1 MKFLQNA
8 NYEGHLLDILKTGGK
23 VKDIA
28 CAVAFW
34 GEHAEKY
41 LKYFGANT
49 RIIRNLESGATN
61 PWFIA
66 KLRKKNMGLRDFV
79 WVTNAA
85 QSRRNAYFYRV

>member
-41 LKYFGANT
+41 LTIMVADT
-49 RIIRNLESGATN
+49 TPEDE
-61 PWFIA
+61 
-66 KLRKKNMGLRDFV
+66 RDFGV
-79 WVTNAA
+79 EG
-85 QSRRNAYFYRV
+85 SG